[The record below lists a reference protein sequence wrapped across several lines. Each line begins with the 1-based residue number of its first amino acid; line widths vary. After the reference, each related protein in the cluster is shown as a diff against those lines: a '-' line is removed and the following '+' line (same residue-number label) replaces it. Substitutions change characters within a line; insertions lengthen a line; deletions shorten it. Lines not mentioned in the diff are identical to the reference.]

1 MYIKYVFSK
10 DLNIL
15 LFCEPLIHSN
25 PEIPQ
30 LKLHIKRKYGGG
42 LKKDQKKIIKTE
54 E

>member
-30 LKLHIKRKYGGG
+30 LKLHIKRNYRGG